1 MARRTEQIMGM
12 PVTLD
17 LPDAAAPT
25 LFELG
30 FDMFRAF
37 DQRFST
43 YRDDSEVAAFNRGEL
58 SVETV
63 SREFVYVLAI
73 AERARVASGG
83 YFDIRR
89 PDGRIDPSGV
99 VKGWA
104 ILRVAR
110 RLEAEGAASGYV
122 DAGGDVQVWGSASG
136 GGPWRVGIRNPFD
149 PSQIVKTIV
158 PGRRGVATSGS
169 YARGNHIYDP
179 LHPGRVLDE
188 MVSLTVVAADVL
200 EADLL
205 ATAGFAMGREG
216 LDFLCRLPDVEAY
229 GIDRDG
235 VATFTQG
242 FRALVAA

>member
-17 LPDAAAPT
+17 LAQADTPD
-25 LFELG
+25 LLVLG
-30 FDMFRAF
+30 FEMFRAF

-58 SVETV
+58 SVGTV
-63 SREFVYVLAI
+63 SHDFADVLAI

-104 ILRVAR
+104 ILKVAR
-110 RLEAEGAASGYV
+110 RLEVEGAASGCV
-122 DAGGDVQVWGSASG
+122 DAGGDVQVWGSNPG
-136 GGPWRVGIRNPFD
+136 GQLWRVGIRNPFD
-149 PSQIVKTIV
+149 PTQIVKTIV

-169 YARGNHIYDP
+169 YARGHHIYDP

-205 ATAGFAMGREG
+205 ATAGFAMGRDG
-216 LDFLCRLPDVEAY
+216 LDFLRGLPDVEAY

-242 FRALVAA
+242 FKALVAA

>member
-1 MARRTEQIMGM
+1 MGRRIEQIMGM

-17 LPDAAAPT
+17 LPDAAPAD

-30 FDMFRAF
+30 FGLFRAF

-43 YRDDSEVAAFNRGEL
+43 YRDDSEVAAFNRGEMGP
-58 SVETV
+58 ETV
-63 SREFVYVLAI
+63 SRDFADVLRI
-73 AERARVASGG
+73 AERARAVSGG

-89 PDGRIDPSGV
+89 PDGQVDPSGV

-104 ILRVAR
+104 ILKVAR
-110 RLEAEGAASGYV
+110 RLEADGAASGYV
-122 DAGGDVQVWGSASG
+122 DAGGDVQVWGSNPG
-136 GGPWRVGIRNPFD
+136 GQPWRVGIRNPFD
-149 PSQIVKTIV
+149 PTQIVKTIV

-169 YARGNHIYDP
+169 YVRGHHIYDP

-188 MVSLTVVAADVL
+188 LVSLTVVAEDVL

-205 ATAGFAMGREG
+205 ATAGFAMGRDG
-216 LDFLCRLPDVEAY
+216 LDFLRGLPDVEAY